1 MLLLYTKPNKFSRV
15 FEKFFGFFLRTAFYC
30 RKTPVNYLFIAK
42 NSRRKYLRREF
53 YRLVYIITHSGY
65 WKKLVPVIGK
75 TIHHQVPQNAV
86 LIMPITNPAIA
97 NPAHRVR
104 VFFCTTPT
112 MLNASPAALSSKR
125 KNITVVFQK
134 TLIEQRKINKL
145 TQKQVAE
152 YLGISQPSIS
162 APKTDNPNRL

>member
-1 MLLLYTKPNKFSRV
+1 M
-15 FEKFFGFFLRTAFYC
+15 RTAFYC

-42 NSRRKYLRREF
+42 NSRRKYFRREF
-53 YRLVYIITHSGY
+53 CRLVYII
-65 WKKLVPVIGK
+65 LVPVIGK

-104 VFFCTTPT
+104 VFICTTPT
-112 MLNASPAALSSKR
+112 ILNASPAALSSKR